1 MDKILEK
8 AKELRIAIEET
19 SEYKEYIK
27 NKELLEKN
35 KDVIELK
42 HNIANLRAEG
52 KFIEAD
58 RLQVFYNNHPL
69 LSFHFAIQDFCSYTS
84 NGGFK
89 IVNLHCFE
97 RAHQLIHQLRIE
109 LTHTE
114 CKFHAYRLN
123 AGEFLDIGHVL

>member
-19 SEYKEYIK
+19 NEYKEYIK

-35 KDVIELK
+35 EDVIELK

-52 KFIEAD
+52 KIIEAD

-69 LSFHFAIQDFCSYTS
+69 VS
-84 NGGFK
+84 NYEASK
-89 IVNLHCFE
+89 EALY
-97 RAHQLIHQLRIE
+97 QLLKTIE
-109 LTHTE
+109 SIL
-114 CKFHAYRLN
+114 
-123 AGEFLDIGHVL
+123 